1 MFFVAKIMF
10 FAQKVVSL
18 HRFLRKLAHFI
29 VSHLFTSKDNRKI
42 KDKNKWN

>member
-1 MFFVAKIMF
+1 MFFAAKIMF

-29 VSHLFTSKDNRKI
+29 VSHLFISIEKKKI
-42 KDKNKWN
+42 KYIIKWN